1 MSERSSNE
9 SRVLHMELDAA
20 PYAEGSCLI
29 STGNTRVLCTAS
41 IEDSVPRWMKGQG
54 RGWVT
59 AEYGM
64 LPRSTHTRTS
74 RERGN
79 VKGRTQEIQ
88 RLIGRS
94 LRSVTDLN
102 LLGERSITLDC
113 DVLQA
118 DGGTR
123 TASIT
128 GACVALNLALTR
140 LLHDGEVE
148 RHPMNDLVAAVSVGI
163 VDGVPTLDL
172 DYGQDFA
179 AQVDMNVVGTGDGR
193 LIEVQGTAEGDPFTR
208 DELDELM
215 DLATGGIAQLVAAQ
229 RQILEGAR

>member
-1 MSERSSNE
+1 MTDRPADEPRP
-9 SRVLHMELDAA
+9 LQLDLDPA

-29 STGNTRVLCTAS
+29 HTGNTRVLCTAS
-41 IEDSVPRWMKGQG
+41 VEDRVPEWMEGKG

-59 AEYGM
+59 GEYGM
-64 LPRSTHTRTS
+64 LPRATHTRTR
-74 RERGN
+74 RERTGA
-79 VKGRTQEIQ
+79 KGRTQEIQ

-94 LRSVTDLN
+94 LRAVTDLDAM
-102 LLGERSITLDC
+102 GERTVTLDC

-128 GACVALNLALTR
+128 GACVALELAFRR
-140 LLHDGEVE
+140 LVAAGRLEANPL
-148 RHPMNDLVAAVSVGI
+148 RDLVAAVSVGL

-172 DYGQDFA
+172 DYRQDYA

-193 LIEVQGTAEGDPFTR
+193 LVEVQGTAEGDPFHR
-208 DELDELM
+208 RELDDLL
-215 DLATGGIAQLVAAQ
+215 DLASAGIRRLVEGQ
-229 RQILEGAR
+229 RAVLENAT